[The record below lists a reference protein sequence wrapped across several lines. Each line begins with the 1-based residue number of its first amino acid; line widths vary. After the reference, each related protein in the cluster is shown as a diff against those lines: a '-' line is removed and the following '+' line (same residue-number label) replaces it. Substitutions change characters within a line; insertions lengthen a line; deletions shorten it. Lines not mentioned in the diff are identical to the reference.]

1 VPNNF
6 VRTYF
11 IFCTTLV
18 KYIKGD
24 EPFVCIQ
31 YKLAE
36 VVLDYRRNLFGA
48 RRRDR
53 QRTRRRANSQA
64 SCLWGYYA

>member
-1 VPNNF
+1 M
-6 VRTYF
+6 
-11 IFCTTLV
+11 
-18 KYIKGD
+18 KGD

-36 VVLDYRRNLFGA
+36 VVLDCRRNLFGA

-64 SCLWGYYA
+64 PCLWGYYAQSNSDMKPEDCGKLDDFV